1 MRRIVL
7 VSILALVLSVTFG
20 LFATQARG
28 ETVKSTVTSSLVKVG
43 FVPVPDVKGHMVGL
57 YERRGVAVYENG
69 DVGAYHTRG
78 TFDFTNS
85 NGPFQ
90 GYSQTTFEDGSIT
103 IIKYQ
108 GTMKKAE
115 GQKLPELSGKG
126 VYIKG
131 TGRFQGIKGNMSFN
145 GRYITPYTPDK
156 TKGDVFINATGTY
169 TLP

>member
-1 MRRIVL
+1 MKKIIQ

-20 LFATQARG
+20 LFATQAKA
-28 ETVKSTVTSSLVKVG
+28 ETVKSTVTSSLAKVEL
-43 FVPVPDVKGHMVGL
+43 VPVTDVKGHMVGL

-90 GYSQTTFEDGSIT
+90 GYSEITFEDGSMT

-108 GTMKKAE
+108 GTMRKAE
-115 GQKLPELSGKG
+115 GQKLPDFSGKG
-126 VYIKG
+126 EYIKG

-156 TKGDVFINATGTY
+156 TKGDVFINATASY